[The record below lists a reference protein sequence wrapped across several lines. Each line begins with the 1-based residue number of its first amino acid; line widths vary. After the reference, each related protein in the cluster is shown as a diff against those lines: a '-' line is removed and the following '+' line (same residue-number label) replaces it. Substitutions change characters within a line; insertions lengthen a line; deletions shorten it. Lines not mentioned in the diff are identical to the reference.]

1 MLQFFSAST
10 SIVNSKRAITE
21 CLENAL
27 EGQAN
32 LNCDLIIIYS
42 AMGHNFQDLLTEAH
56 KLSPDARIVGCTG
69 AGIICKDGP
78 DESMKALSI
87 MVIKGP
93 KNEFAVTCRES
104 IGSSE
109 LQKSCLE
116 MACELKSMN
125 PHISMIQFLPHG
137 NDLWPIDKALEDIQS
152 VFGSSVPVFGGVSM
166 SSMANVKSVTE
177 WRTFQFF
184 DQKILEKGAVMIGY
198 ADPTLK
204 FISHANHGFSV
215 IEGMPLE
222 VTRSRDNIIIE
233 FNWQPAWKILTEILG
248 VPETTTSAQINTIT
262 GFAKELPAELQEEN
276 GSPYILF
283 AIMLKNE
290 DESLNVAII
299 CPEGMKILLT
309 RRDEKKMF
317 EGVDW
322 MVKKILNELNGKKP
336 VAVFHADCV
345 LRGRFSLDRIL
356 KDEIIK
362 RMQAP
367 ICQGENVPWLGLY
380 SAGEFARLGGESWF
394 QQMSSSL
401 FVIYR

>member
-1 MLQFFSAST
+1 
-10 SIVNSKRAITE
+10 
-21 CLENAL
+21 
-27 EGQAN
+27 
-32 LNCDLIIIYS
+32 
-42 AMGHNFQDLLTEAH
+42 
-56 KLSPDARIVGCTG
+56 
-69 AGIICKDGP
+69 
-78 DESMKALSI
+78 
-87 MVIKGP
+87 
-93 KNEFAVTCRES
+93 
-104 IGSSE
+104 
-109 LQKSCLE
+109 
-116 MACELKSMN
+116 
-125 PHISMIQFLPHG
+125 
-137 NDLWPIDKALEDIQS
+137 
-152 VFGSSVPVFGGVSM
+152 
-166 SSMANVKSVTE
+166 
-177 WRTFQFF
+177 
-184 DQKILEKGAVMIGY
+184 MIGY

-204 FISHANHGFSV
+204 FISRANHGFTV
-215 IEGMPLE
+215 IGGMPLE

-233 FNWQPAWKILTEILG
+233 FNRQPAWKMLTEILG
-248 VPETTTSAQINTIT
+248 VPVTATSAQINTIT
-262 GFAKELPAELQEEN
+262 GFAKELPEELHEEN

-283 AIMLKNE
+283 AIMLKN
-290 DESLNVAII
+290 DDDSLNVAIV

-322 MVKKILNELNGKKP
+322 MVKNILNELNGKRP

-367 ICQGENVPWLGLY
+367 ICQGENIPWLGLY